1 MSLFIKNT
9 LYILFLCFIQI
20 TAIQAMPNNELTNI
34 DTSITI
40 TSQTN
45 TQVREG
51 LFFYSFET
59 DKDRRTGLDLTPDKK
74 LYLPKGFT
82 LEFDIKFRV
91 EIQNFGYIFRILGD
105 DNSNVDFV
113 SDYYPT
119 NDGIIFS
126 LLGQQDVLIKTKI
139 SDVGSNA
146 FDNWLNIKLKID
158 PESNKLTLSLNE
170 TVKEVDFQSGAS
182 KYDIFFGG
190 NITKHPNITD
200 VPPVTVR
207 NIRIYN
213 EKQQLIRHW
222 KLGKHNVNCVYD
234 ECGQYKATA
243 TSPYW
248 MIDNHTKWKLEDT
261 LPQAGLFTQ
270 YAFDPLRERIFL
282 VSRNEVQIYSI
293 HTKTLE
299 SIVPKRGIPFNIE
312 SNQLLYDSIN
322 NELISYDFKHTY
334 LSRFNFNTHE
344 WTNYNEEKI
353 GPAFGHH
360 GKYYMPQEKKIVA
373 FGGYGFHV
381 YNSKLHIYSEEEGM
395 WQSFELAESIP
406 PRYLGAMGQLNTD
419 QFLYFGGFG
428 NFTGKQKED
437 LPRNFYDLYEV
448 NIRDRSV
455 RKIWDIE
462 TVKEP
467 FASANSMIINRE
479 GDAFYSL
486 SFMNH
491 RNSSTAFL
499 HEYSLTTLDYRTVGD
514 SIPYLFYDVQSYAD
528 LYLSR
533 DNRNLYALLS
543 EARDGNTTATVYSIA
558 YPPMSPED
566 VMQTPPQKASW
577 LWYLLLLLVFP
588 LLFIAWRKRKQQIVL
603 PPDEAELSAEIIL
616 APVPIQQLP
625 SSIYLLGEFTIINA
639 EGNNIGANFTP
650 TTRQVF
656 LLLLLY
662 TFKDGLGISSNDL
675 RNILWEE
682 KDDVSARNVRNVYI
696 NKVRNLAKEM
706 DGLEIV
712 KTDGY
717 WKVNL
722 SSQVYCDY
730 ARVKQLIY
738 TLQNEG
744 FNKSHLIELLDIT
757 SRGKLLPYVEVEWL
771 DDIKSNYSN
780 ELIDFL
786 IEVSKSNVLKNDYNT
801 LLKISNTILIYDS
814 VEEYAVK
821 LKCYILKQLK
831 GNREIRLCY
840 QKYADD
846 YEKLYS
852 VKPDITLEELTNF
865 K

>member
-1 MSLFIKNT
+1 MNSFVRNILCLLSL
-9 LYILFLCFIQI
+9 YFIQP
-20 TAIQAMPNNELTNI
+20 AIVCA
-34 DTSITI
+34 
-40 TSQTN
+40 N
-45 TQVREG
+45 TPEMQIQKG

-59 DKDRRTGLDLTPDKK
+59 DKDKRTGLNLTPDKE
-74 LYLPKGFT
+74 LHLPKGFT

-91 EIQNFGYIFRILGD
+91 ETQNFGYIFRVLGD
-105 DNSNVDFV
+105 DSSSVDFV

-119 NDGIIFS
+119 NNGIIFS
-126 LLGQQDVLIKTKI
+126 LLGRQDVLIKTKI
-139 SDVGSNA
+139 NDVGSNA
-146 FDNWLNIKLKID
+146 FNDWLSVKLQID
-158 PESNKLTLSLNE
+158 PESDKLALSLNE
-170 TVKEVDFQSGAS
+170 TVKEVDFQSDAS
-182 KYDIFFGG
+182 NYDIFFGG
-190 NITKHPNITD
+190 NIAKHPNITD
-200 VPPVTVR
+200 VPPITVK
-207 NIRIYN
+207 NVRIYN

-222 KLGKHNVNCVYD
+222 KLEKHNINSVYD
-234 ECGQYKATA
+234 ECGQHEAVA
-243 TSPYW
+243 ASPYW
-248 MIDNHTKWKLEDT
+248 MIDNHTKWKLENT
-261 LPQAGLFTQ
+261 LPQAGLFIQ

-282 VSRNEVQIYSI
+282 VGRNEVQVYSI
-293 HTKTLE
+293 HAKALE
-299 SIVPKRGIPFNIE
+299 SIVPKQGIPFNIE
-312 SNQLLYDSIN
+312 SNQLLYDSIK
-322 NELISYDFKHTY
+322 NELISYDFKHAY

-344 WTNYNEEKI
+344 WINRNEEKI
-353 GPAFGHH
+353 GPEFGHH
-360 GKYYMPQEKKIVA
+360 GKYYMPHEKQIVA
-373 FGGYGFHV
+373 FAGYGFHI
-381 YNSKLHIYSEEEGM
+381 YNSKLHIYSEEEGK
-395 WQSFELAESIP
+395 WQSFELADSIP
-406 PRYLGAMGQLNTD
+406 PRYLGAMGQLNND
-419 QFLYFGGFG
+419 SFLYFGGFG
-428 NFTGKQKED
+428 NLTGKQKED

-448 NIRDRSV
+448 NIRDHTV

-467 FASANSMIINRE
+467 FANANSMIINNER
-479 GDAFYSL
+479 DVFYSL

-499 HEYSLTTLDYRTVGD
+499 HEYSLTTPQYRTVGD

-543 EARDGNTTATVYSIA
+543 ESREDNTTATVYSIA
-558 YPPMSPED
+558 YPPMSTEE

-588 LLFIAWRKRKQQIVL
+588 LLFIAWRKKKQQIVL
-603 PPDEAELSAEIIL
+603 RPNESELSAEIVIT
-616 APVPIQQLP
+616 PVPMQQLP

-639 EGNNIGANFTP
+639 EGNNIGASFTP

-675 RNILWEE
+675 RKILWED

-706 DGLEIV
+706 EGLEVV
-712 KTDGY
+712 KADGY

-722 SSQVYCDY
+722 SSQIYCDY
-730 ARVKQLIY
+730 ARIRQLIY

-744 FNKSHLIELLDIT
+744 FNKTYLIELLDIT
-757 SRGKLLPYVEVEWL
+757 SRGKLLPYIEVEWL

-780 ELIDFL
+780 DLIDFL
-786 IEVSKSNVLKNDYNT
+786 IEVSKSNELKNDYNT

-831 GNREIRLCY
+831 GNREIRVCY

-852 VKPDITLEELTNF
+852 VKPDITLEELANF
-865 K
+865 KP